1 VHGHALLGISR
12 GTSASQREKSEAAD
26 LMEMVPNDAESG
38 LAAAPCAIQGALAI
52 AKPEKVAKT
61 VFSWYTGLGS
71 SSLERFS

>member
-1 VHGHALLGISR
+1 
-12 GTSASQREKSEAAD
+12 
-26 LMEMVPNDAESG
+26 MEMVPNDAESG